1 MPGKHT
7 ELKTKVIKKE
17 LNPVYNDEFSFVVCN
32 AVLKQR
38 VLHYKLKD
46 IGERMISSVAACQAN
61 YFTVLQLS
69 PTDVQK
75 KTVVFQVRLYT

>member
-38 VLHYKLKD
+38 VLHYKVKD
-46 IGERMISSVAACQAN
+46 IG
-61 YFTVLQLS
+61 
-69 PTDVQK
+69 
-75 KTVVFQVRLYT
+75 